1 MKADAAATRVVVVG
15 GGFAGISCARAL
27 AKHDDIHVTLVD
39 RNDYHQFQ
47 PLLYQV
53 ATSMLAARD
62 IAYPLRRVAAEFDG
76 FEARRGDVTAVD
88 PVARSVS
95 TGTGET
101 YAGDYLVLAAGSQPS
116 FFGTPGAE
124 HAFPLYS
131 LDDADRLRTRII
143 QAFEEAD
150 RDATLVDQ
158 GAIDFVVVGGGPTGV
173 EVAGALAEMINTTMT
188 VEFPALATRA
198 KVRLVNH
205 GHELLSMFAD
215 KAHAYS
221 ARILE
226 KDGVELLLGTGV
238 TDIGPGHVT
247 LSDGATLLTRCVIWG
262 GGLKAAPVA
271 GAAASAGLPAGRGGR
286 IDVAPD
292 LTVPGFPGVLAIGD
306 VANIPAGDGKT
317 HPQLGSVAL
326 QSGQAAAKTIIAAR
340 AGKPT
345 KPFSYLD
352 KGTMAMIGRGA
363 AVAQVK
369 GVELHGKVAFAAWL
383 GVHAA
388 LMTGGSNRVDAFE
401 SWARDFFGKERAPEA
416 LDRSG
421 TPRMRW
427 EDDDAVET
435 APASAGGAG

>member
-1 MKADAAATRVVVVG
+1 MQTRVLIVG
-15 GGFAGISCARAL
+15 GGFAGVACARAL
-27 AKHDDIHVTLVD
+27 AKHDVQVTLID

-53 ATSMLAARD
+53 ATSMLVPRD
-62 IAYPLRRVAAEFDG
+62 IAYPLRKIAAEYHD
-76 FEARRGDVTAVD
+76 FEAKRGEVVAID
-88 PVARSVS
+88 PVARSV
-95 TGTGET
+95 TTDTGES
-101 YAGDYLVLAAGSQPS
+101 YAADYVVLAAGSQPN

-131 LDDADRLRTRII
+131 LDDAERLSTRIV

-150 RDATLVDQ
+150 RDPRLADD
-158 GAIDFVVVGGGPTGV
+158 GAIDFVIVGGGPTGV
-173 EVAGALAEMINTTMT
+173 EVAGALSEMINTTM
-188 VEFPALATRA
+188 VHEFPALAPRA
-198 KVRLVNH
+198 KVRLVDH
-205 GHELLSMFAD
+205 GGALLKMFAD
-215 KAHAYS
+215 KGHAYA

-226 KDGVELLLGTGV
+226 KDGVELLLGSGV

-247 LSDGATLLTRCVIWG
+247 LTDGSTIRTRCVIWG

-271 GAAASAGLPAGRGGR
+271 TAAGLPQGKGGR
-286 IDVAPD
+286 IDVNPD
-292 LTVPGFPGVLAIGD
+292 FTVDGFPGVLVIGD
-306 VANIPAGDGKT
+306 IANIPAKDGTT

-326 QSGQAAAKTIIAAR
+326 QSGGSAAKTILADR
-340 AGKPT
+340 RGETP

-369 GVELHGKVAFAAWL
+369 GVELHGKLAFSAWL

-388 LMTGGSNRVDAFE
+388 LMTGGSNRVGAFK
-401 SWARDFFGKERAPEA
+401 SWAIDYFGKERAPQA

-421 TPRMRW
+421 TPRMVW
-427 EDDDAVET
+427 EEDDAVAT
-435 APASAGGAG
+435 AAATGGAG

>member
-1 MKADAAATRVVVVG
+1 VSGDGARTRVIIIG
-15 GGFAGISCARAL
+15 GGFAGVACARKL
-27 AKHDDIHVTLVD
+27 ASDKEVAVTLID

-62 IAYPLRRVAAEFDG
+62 IAYPLRRIAAEYDDFD
-76 FEARRGDVTAVD
+76 AKRGEVVAVD
-88 PVARSVS
+88 PVAHTVTTS
-95 TGTGET
+95 TGET
-101 YAGDYLVLAAGSQPS
+101 YAGDYIVLAAGSQPN

-150 RDATLVDQ
+150 RDPRLADE

-173 EVAGALAEMINTTMT
+173 EVAGALSEMINTTM
-188 VEFPALATRA
+188 VHEFPALAPRA
-198 KVRLVNH
+198 KVHLVDH
-205 GHELLSMFAD
+205 GKALLGMFAD

-226 KDGVELLLGTGV
+226 KDGVDLRMGTGV
-238 TDIGPGHVT
+238 TEIGPGHVT
-247 LSDGATLLTRCVIWG
+247 LSDGSMIKTRCVVWG
-262 GGLKAAPVA
+262 GGLMAAPVA
-271 GAAASAGLPAGRGGR
+271 GSSGLPQGRGGR
-286 IDVAPD
+286 IDVGTD
-292 LTVPGFPGVLAIGD
+292 FTVAGFPGVLVIGD
-306 VANIPAGDGKT
+306 IANIPAKDGKT

-326 QSGQAAAKTIIAAR
+326 QSGQWAAKTILADRQRQAA
-340 AGKPT
+340 
-345 KPFSYLD
+345 KPFRYLD

-388 LMTGGSNRVDAFE
+388 LMTGGSNRVDAFK
-401 SWARDFFGKERAPEA
+401 SWAQDFFGKERAPQA

-421 TPRMRW
+421 TARMQW
-427 EDDDAVET
+427 DEDDAVVT
-435 APASAGGAG
+435 ASTRGGQG

>member
-1 MKADAAATRVVVVG
+1 MSGDGARTRVIIIG
-15 GGFAGISCARAL
+15 GGFAGVACARKL
-27 AKHDDIHVTLVD
+27 ASDKEVAVTLID

-62 IAYPLRRVAAEFDG
+62 IAYPLRRIAAEYDDFD
-76 FEARRGDVTAVD
+76 AKRGEVVAVD
-88 PVARSVS
+88 PVAHTVTTS
-95 TGTGET
+95 TGET
-101 YAGDYLVLAAGSQPS
+101 YAGDYIVLAAGSQPN

-150 RDATLVDQ
+150 RDPRLADE

-173 EVAGALAEMINTTMT
+173 EVAGALSEMINTTM
-188 VEFPALATRA
+188 VHEFPALAPRA
-198 KVRLVNH
+198 KVHLVDH
-205 GHELLSMFAD
+205 GKALLGMFAD

-226 KDGVELLLGTGV
+226 KDGVDLRMGTGV
-238 TDIGPGHVT
+238 TEIGPGHVT
-247 LSDGATLLTRCVIWG
+247 LSDGSMIKTRCVVWG
-262 GGLKAAPVA
+262 GGLMAAPVA
-271 GAAASAGLPAGRGGR
+271 GSSGLPQGRGGR
-286 IDVAPD
+286 IDVATD
-292 LTVPGFPGVLAIGD
+292 FTVAGFPGVLVIGD
-306 VANIPAGDGKT
+306 IANIPAKDGKT

-326 QSGQAAAKTIIAAR
+326 QSGQWAAKTILGDRQRQAA
-340 AGKPT
+340 
-345 KPFSYLD
+345 KPFKYLD

-388 LMTGGSNRVDAFE
+388 LMTGGSNRVDAFK
-401 SWARDFFGKERAPEA
+401 SWAQDFFGKERAPQA

-421 TPRMRW
+421 TARMQW
-427 EDDDAVET
+427 DEDDAVVT
-435 APASAGGAG
+435 ASTRGGQG